1 MLECCKNEFDAKMQ
15 MQKYKK
21 IYQVVQRIPKGDF
34 LSYQEVAKL
43 SGNIKLARFIGN
55 LMRKNRNPKIPCHRV
70 IKNNGKVGGYKG
82 SFKNS
87 WEKAALLLKEG
98 AIGVI
103 PTDTIYG
110 ICGSALNK
118 KAVEK
123 IYKLKKRKPAKPMII
138 LIASLDDLK
147 KFNIKLKNWQ
157 KKILLKI
164 WPAKI
169 SVILPCP
176 SKKFSYLHRGTKT
189 LSFRIPAK
197 SQLLKIL
204 KISGPL
210 VAPSANWEGFEP
222 AKTISQA
229 KKYFGNKVFYY
240 NDGGELIGPAST
252 LVDLTKKPVKI
263 LRKGADYQTI
273 KLIKNIN
280 I

>member
-1 MLECCKNEFDAKMQ
+1 

-21 IYQVVQRIPKGDF
+21 VYQVVQKIPKGDF

-70 IKNNGKVGGYKG
+70 IKNNGEVGGYKG

-87 WEKAALLLKEG
+87 WEKAALLLREG

-138 LIASLDDLK
+138 LIAALDDLK

-222 AKTISQA
+222 AKTVSQA

-240 NDGGELIGPAST
+240 NDRGELNGPAST

-263 LRKGADYQTI
+263 LRKGADYQKI
-273 KLIKNIN
+273 KII
-280 I
+280 IGF